1 MLEVRNIVG
10 IHTTDPKLPGT
21 LYLTDDGDLTKDP
34 KKAKKVED
42 SRLHRALKEIKLF
55 STNYFIRPIAD

>member
-10 IHTTDPKLPGT
+10 IHTTDPK
-21 LYLTDDGDLTKDP
+21 LTKDP